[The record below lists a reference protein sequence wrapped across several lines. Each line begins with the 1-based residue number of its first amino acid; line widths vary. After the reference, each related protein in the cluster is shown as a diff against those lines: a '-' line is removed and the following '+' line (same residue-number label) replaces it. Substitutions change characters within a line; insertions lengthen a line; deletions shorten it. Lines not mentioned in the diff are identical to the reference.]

1 LTCSRPPSRGWAR
14 SPECYGDGSEYLFTL
29 LFAPDADE
37 TAVEAQMAVVDQEL
51 EAVRAL
57 CEPAA

>member
-1 LTCSRPPSRGWAR
+1 
-14 SPECYGDGSEYLFTL
+14 